1 MPAEGEFRPAVG
13 IWVRGVF
20 STRRRDLIGA
30 LLGVCLFSFAGT
42 RAGGGWEDSLVCVCV
57 CVGGGL
63 VLGFPRAGLGFRMEV
78 WGDAGEEGVGAWWIL
93 PLKSPEKQLV

>member
-30 LLGVCLFSFAGT
+30 LLGVCLFSFAGI

-57 CVGGGL
+57 CRGGSGA
-63 VLGFPRAGLGFRMEV
+63 GISQGRAGISDG
-78 WGDAGEEGVGAWWIL
+78 GVG
-93 PLKSPEKQLV
+93 

>member
-1 MPAEGEFRPAVG
+1 M
-13 IWVRGVF
+13 
-20 STRRRDLIGA
+20 
-30 LLGVCLFSFAGT
+30 
-42 RAGGGWEDSLVCVCV
+42 CVCV

>member
-1 MPAEGEFRPAVG
+1 MGPFLVCVCFLSLGFVQVG
-13 IWVRGVF
+13 
-20 STRRRDLIGA
+20 
-30 LLGVCLFSFAGT
+30 AGRT
-42 RAGGGWEDSLVCVCV
+42 AWCVCV